1 MIGAL
6 IAVSGSGADD
16 FGTVVIF
23 GGRGGGLG
31 DAGEA
36 TRGLIGDMLETLG
49 LEGLSV
55 LIFLFAIFA
64 CDEPVVGTGGESK
77 TFLLVV
83 TYGAVGSRPLGIR
96 SCCVLGIRR
105 GWVLGSRSERTDGC
119 TNIGTLGF
127 EPICSSTLRSTDT
140 EVEWRLPMIV
150 WPATDSA
157 QQMMNKTKVVM
168 KVCEMFFEDSGSIF
182 VT

>member
-1 MIGAL
+1 MIGAV

-23 GGRGGGLG
+23 GGGGGGLG

-55 LIFLFAIFA
+55 LIFLFADFA
-64 CDEPVVGTGGESK
+64 CDEPVIGTGGESK
-77 TFLLVV
+77 TFFLGV
-83 TYGAVGSRPLGIR
+83 TYGSVGSGLLGIR
-96 SCCVLGIRR
+96 SGCVLGIRG
-105 GWVLGSRSERTDGC
+105 GWVLDSKSEHTDGC

-140 EVEWRLPMIV
+140 EAE
-150 WPATDSA
+150 
-157 QQMMNKTKVVM
+157 
-168 KVCEMFFEDSGSIF
+168 
-182 VT
+182 

>member
-1 MIGAL
+1 MIGVL

-23 GGRGGGLG
+23 GGGGGGLG

-36 TRGLIGDMLETLG
+36 TRGLIGDMFETLG
-49 LEGLSV
+49 LEGLFD
-55 LIFLFAIFA
+55 LIFLFADFV

-77 TFLLVV
+77 TFFLGV
-83 TYGAVGSRPLGIR
+83 TYGAVGSRPLGTR
-96 SCCVLGIRR
+96 SGCVSGIRR
-105 GWVLGSRSERTDGC
+105 GRVLGGKSERTDGC

-140 EVEWRLPMIV
+140 EAE
-150 WPATDSA
+150 
-157 QQMMNKTKVVM
+157 
-168 KVCEMFFEDSGSIF
+168 
-182 VT
+182 